1 MHTVQQCQEHPHCC
15 SADLHNFS
23 FRKTKLLYLL
33 NNSPF
38 PPSLSP
44 WQALFYFMSLCT
56 VLLYWFYRPR
66 NPGSES
72 DLLVGDRIWPWARGP
87 THTLSHSEA
96 RFHLRQRL
104 CCVCLSHD
112 HRGHWVPGPSSGP
125 LRFAAVLT
133 CNPHGS
139 LAVTDGQ
146 CPISQCQAD
155 IGQIHCKCGIRPD
168 ACQ

>member
-38 PPSLSP
+38 PPSLST

-72 DLLVGDRIWPWARGP
+72 DLLVGDRIWLAHCLAWRWRTCLVHFPCSSSIFFSSTHIANCTEDLATYVENVDLQPWSLIL
-87 THTLSHSEA
+87 T
-96 RFHLRQRL
+96 
-104 CCVCLSHD
+104 
-112 HRGHWVPGPSSGP
+112 SSGSDYHSVY
-125 LRFAAVLT
+125 LHEMSY
-133 CNPHGS
+133 HG
-139 LAVTDGQ
+139 
-146 CPISQCQAD
+146 
-155 IGQIHCKCGIRPD
+155 
-168 ACQ
+168 